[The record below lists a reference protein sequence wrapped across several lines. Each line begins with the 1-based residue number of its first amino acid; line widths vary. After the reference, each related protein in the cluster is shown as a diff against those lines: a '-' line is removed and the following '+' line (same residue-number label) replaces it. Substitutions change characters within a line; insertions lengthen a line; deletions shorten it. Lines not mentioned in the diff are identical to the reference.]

1 MLITRSPFFEKQP
14 TYPMRPLRA
23 TPCSN
28 NEMSYW
34 TTTNCSNKFEQIW
47 HDAIDSRPGM
57 DGCAGYLAYP
67 FQKGTSKMAVSVLS
81 LRRLFIG

>member
-23 TPCSN
+23 TPCST

-34 TTTNCSNKFEQIW
+34 TTTNCSNLFEQIW
-47 HDAIDSRPGM
+47 HDAIDS
-57 DGCAGYLAYP
+57 
-67 FQKGTSKMAVSVLS
+67 
-81 LRRLFIG
+81 

>member
-34 TTTNCSNKFEQIW
+34 TTTICSNLFEQIW
-47 HDAIDSRPGM
+47 HDVIDSRPGM
-57 DGCAGYLAYP
+57 DGTP
-67 FQKGTSKMAVSVLS
+67 
-81 LRRLFIG
+81 RRWR